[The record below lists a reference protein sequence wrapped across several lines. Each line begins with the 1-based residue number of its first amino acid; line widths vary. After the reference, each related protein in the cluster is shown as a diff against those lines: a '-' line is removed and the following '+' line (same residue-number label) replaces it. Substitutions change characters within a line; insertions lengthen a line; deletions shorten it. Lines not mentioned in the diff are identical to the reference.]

1 MDVNH
6 CRRCLSD
13 VRDTCMYQNLYSL
26 NRKNMDIKIL
36 GSGCSRCKKTY
47 ETVKRVVEED
57 QVEGTVEYVT
67 DIAKI
72 LDYDIMSMPAIVI
85 DGKVVLNGQVPT
97 ADKVRELLEGEKKK

>member
-1 MDVNH
+1 
-6 CRRCLSD
+6 
-13 VRDTCMYQNLYSL
+13 
-26 NRKNMDIKIL
+26 MDIKIL

-47 ETVKRVVEED
+47 ETVTRVVEED

>member
-1 MDVNH
+1 
-6 CRRCLSD
+6 
-13 VRDTCMYQNLYSL
+13 
-26 NRKNMDIKIL
+26 
-36 GSGCSRCKKTY
+36 
-47 ETVKRVVEED
+47 VKRVVEED
-57 QVEGTVEYVT
+57 LVEGTVEYVT

>member
-1 MDVNH
+1 M
-6 CRRCLSD
+6 
-13 VRDTCMYQNLYSL
+13 
-26 NRKNMDIKIL
+26 
-36 GSGCSRCKKTY
+36 
-47 ETVKRVVEED
+47 
-57 QVEGTVEYVT
+57 EYVT